1 MDTIANGS
9 FADGLNGWVTD
20 GGAAVK
26 RVDGNNKCL
35 LIDRAQIEQSVSG
48 KVTNTTGTITCRL
61 DALIIEKEFVL
72 KLSMNGEEEE
82 ILVAEDG
89 TYYASFEGDDWDI
102 LTISSEGEGFV
113 DNIKLYNFCQQ
124 GLLYDVDGNE
134 GELIGAMRELN
145 GKMTDQ

>member
-1 MDTIANGS
+1 M
-9 FADGLNGWVTD
+9 
-20 GGAAVK
+20 
-26 RVDGNNKCL
+26 
-35 LIDRAQIEQSVSG
+35 
-48 KVTNTTGTITCRL
+48 
-61 DALIIEKEFVL
+61 L